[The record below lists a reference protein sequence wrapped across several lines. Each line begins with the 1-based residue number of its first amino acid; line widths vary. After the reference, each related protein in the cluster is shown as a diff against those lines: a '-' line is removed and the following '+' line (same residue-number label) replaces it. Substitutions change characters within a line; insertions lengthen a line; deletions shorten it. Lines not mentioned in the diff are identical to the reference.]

1 MSYMD
6 VLWIKIATSYPKW
19 PLLARTQSLSHCGHP
34 SIKLRN
40 TSTGKP
46 AAAFR
51 RDPFKHSIL
60 GYVYLQAISW
70 SFGPQFLH
78 QGGLG
83 LGLQKANLKWR
94 WSPEYFTPSTAGLSV
109 PCVLEL
115 SPAESSSSVHGRG
128 CCKKRDPN
136 IESLKRSLRKAAA
149 DFPVDMLTHSIEE
162 RPQRFKDCVHANGG
176 HFEYLF
182 AILVHNTSM

>member
-51 RDPFKHSIL
+51 RDRFKHSIL

-115 SPAESSSSVHGRG
+115 SPAENCPWKRVLQEEISQYWKFKAVSLEGSCRFSSW
-128 CCKKRDPN
+128 C
-136 IESLKRSLRKAAA
+136 IA
-149 DFPVDMLTHSIEE
+149 
-162 RPQRFKDCVHANGG
+162 
-176 HFEYLF
+176 
-182 AILVHNTSM
+182 